1 MKNLHLKNLKDDF
14 TKTLPSNQKYLNKVF
29 STPNLSYE
37 YFNKTFI
44 LHDNYYKSSTIKNF
58 INDLYEI
65 YKQNLTKYQQL
76 TYKLFLY
83 NTSYL
88 NDNPYYGHI
97 DFSNIIIKTYTEDQI
112 IKELYDK
119 DAQKLFYEY
128 IDKLHTI
135 RDEKFPHIKPA
146 NPTDDELTKQ
156 YHLSTLLNA
165 LTSELTKEEKLD
177 AIPQNLPILNINN
190 DDEKNIIKNITLN
203 KPNFKLQ
210 ELLTIDKKI
219 RQDSYHLFKL
229 LRELQLI
236 KQKKREEKEH

>member
-1 MKNLHLKNLKDDF
+1 MDNLHLKNLKEDF
-14 TKTLPSNQKYLNKVF
+14 TKKLPTNQKYLNKVF

-37 YFNKTFI
+37 KFNKTFI

-58 INDLYEI
+58 MNDLYEI

-88 NDNPYYGHI
+88 HDSPYYGHI
-97 DFSNIIIKTYTEDQI
+97 DFSNIIIQTYTEDQI
-112 IKELYDK
+112 IKEIYNK

-128 IDKLHTI
+128 IDKLQKI
-135 RDEKFPHIKPA
+135 RDKKFPHIKTVSQ
-146 NPTDDELTKQ
+146 NDELTKQ
-156 YHLSTLLNA
+156 YHLSTLLITLERD
-165 LTSELTKEEKLD
+165 LTDKEKLKTL
-177 AIPQNLPILNINN
+177 PQNLPILNISK
-190 DDEKNIIKNITLN
+190 DDRKNIIKNITSN

-210 ELLTIDKKI
+210 EQTIIDRKI
-219 RQDSYHLFKL
+219 KQDSYHLFKL

>member
-37 YFNKTFI
+37 EFNKTFI
-44 LHDNYYKSSTIKNF
+44 LNNNYYKSSTIKNF

-88 NDNPYYGHI
+88 NDNPYYSHI

-112 IKELYDK
+112 IKELYDE

-128 IDKLHTI
+128 INKLQKI
-135 RDEKFPHIKPA
+135 RDKKFPHIKPV
-146 NPTDDELTKQ
+146 NPTEEITKQ
-156 YHLSTLLNA
+156 YHLSTLLNV
-165 LTSELTKEEKLD
+165 LTSELTKEESLNALPKNLTIPKL
-177 AIPQNLPILNINN
+177 NG
-190 DDEKNIIKNITLN
+190 DDKKNIIKNIISN

-210 ELLTIDKKI
+210 EQTIIDKKI
-219 RQDSYHLFKL
+219 KQDSYHLFKL

>member
-1 MKNLHLKNLKDDF
+1 MENLHLKNLNYDPR
-14 TKTLPSNQKYLNKVF
+14 KTLPTNQKYLNKVF

-37 YFNKTFI
+37 KFNKTFI

-58 INDLYEI
+58 MNDLYEI

-88 NDNPYYGHI
+88 HDSPYYGHI
-97 DFSNIIIKTYTEDQI
+97 DFSNIIIQTYTEDQI

-119 DAQKLFYEY
+119 DARKLFYEY
-128 IDKLHTI
+128 IDKLQKI
-135 RDEKFPHIKPA
+135 RDKKFPHIKPV
-146 NPTDDELTKQ
+146 NPTEEITKQ

-165 LTSELTKEEKLD
+165 LTSELTKEEILKVL
-177 AIPQNLPILNINN
+177 PQNLPILNISN
-190 DDEKNIIKNITLN
+190 DDRKNIIKNITSN

-210 ELLTIDKKI
+210 ELSTIDKKI
-219 RQDSYHLFKL
+219 RQDSYHLLNL
-229 LRELQLI
+229 LRKFQLI
-236 KQKKREEKEH
+236 KHKI